1 MLNLP
6 DFLKKY
12 STIPNQFIDDFF
24 SLYDYKTSD
33 SDMIIEFD
41 NLAKWLNL
49 RKDTL
54 KRTLERTYTKNI
66 DYKITIIKSLG
77 KGRPTEEIM
86 ITPDC
91 MKRIC
96 MLSASAK
103 SEEVRTYFIK
113 IEKLLDKYKQVIID
127 ELNKKVGILE
137 QNQKPKINPK
147 RGVIYVIRSSKT
159 TEDIFKL
166 GRSKRFLARLMAHNS
181 IEADDIE
188 IMLLYQTNNIVQVEN
203 CVKNA
208 LRTKQY
214 RKRKEIYEVD
224 MDTIKQVISGCD
236 DIISKVKNT
245 KKTKTK
251 LNIVNDNN
259 KKNLFMFF
267 LEKTETNKIEL
278 SKENKKIKKNISTV
292 KKSSKKL
299 SKK

>member
-1 MLNLP
+1 M
-6 DFLKKY
+6 
-12 STIPNQFIDDFF
+12 TFF
-24 SLYDYKTSD
+24 RY
-33 SDMIIEFD
+33 MIIEFD

-77 KGRPTEEIM
+77 KGRPTEEII

-103 SEEVRTYFIK
+103 SEEVRSYFIK
-113 IEKLLDKYKQVIID
+113 IEKLLDKYKQFIID

-188 IMLLYQTNNIVQVEN
+188 IMLLYETNNIVQVEN

-236 DIISKVKNT
+236 NIISKVKNT

-278 SKENKKIKKNISTV
+278 SKENKKIKINRSTV

-299 SKK
+299 PKK